1 MSLEYQQNYV
11 TASYEDALLRLFE
24 GRYDDNFQ
32 ASPEWLFRY
41 ILTMTERHHWWKGR
55 ISHVRDALMVLC
67 EMSALHERSV
77 NGK

>member
-32 ASPEWLFRY
+32 A
-41 ILTMTERHHWWKGR
+41 
-55 ISHVRDALMVLC
+55 VRNDFFVTF
-67 EMSALHERSV
+67 
-77 NGK
+77 